1 MLMRLHRFLHGKCS
15 LTRGSY
21 RFPNDRRLPAN
32 ARARRLFIF
41 FLAPKTPSLAA
52 PDRTDGAPDKTEMA
66 TLDRRMIVPIVA
78 TPTPAAFGSKLRA

>member
-1 MLMRLHRFLHGKCS
+1 MLMRLRRFLHGKCS

-21 RFPNDRRLPAN
+21 RFPNERRFPAS

-41 FLAPKTPSLAA
+41 VAPKTPSLAA
-52 PDRTDGAPDKTEMA
+52 PDRTDGAPDKTETA
-66 TLDRRMIVPIVA
+66 TLDRCMIIRIVA